1 MLPGQK
7 FSPED
12 VLDLARRRAW
22 ILVVPAALAAA
33 IGSVFVA
40 RMPDRYRATATV
52 MVVPQV
58 VPERMVGKTVT
69 QRLTERLDAMK
80 QQVLS
85 RTQLQA
91 LIEQHNLYPGAHAGN
106 MDEVV
111 ERMRTRDLSI
121 RVAGEGFEVTFV
133 GRAPRPVK
141 LVADAI
147 ASKFIEQSIQDKQF
161 LSDGTTR
168 YFDAQLEDVRKKL
181 EEQEAQFTSY
191 RLKHAGELPTQQSA
205 NMADL
210 NQTRQSIIRLHDQ
223 ISQATD
229 QRAEAEKNL
238 NFLQT
243 QAIIEPP
250 PPPIVPGGGRGARTT
265 YDELKAARDQV
276 AEQERS
282 GKSKDHPDVKILL
295 RRVDELAKRYA
306 QELSE
311 RPVSDATPVSAA
323 EAFRQKQVSDT
334 QDRIKAIEADIAERR
349 EKIKELEVRE
359 RDLAAKVAAVP
370 IREAEMIGLNR
381 NYEQLDKQYQ
391 DLLARRAQANLAANL
406 DRQELGEQFRMVDP
420 AVTPSRPFSPNRP
433 ALTMMSV
440 TVGVGLGLVLIV
452 FLEYRD
458 RTFRTDDDLARLLD
472 LPVLA
477 VVPFM
482 QTDDEKRRALWRQM
496 AVHAGCATAV
506 ALCGVVVL
514 LYLR

>member
-7 FSPED
+7 ISPED
-12 VLDLARRRAW
+12 VFDLARRRVW

-33 IGSVFVA
+33 IGSVFIA
-40 RMPDRYRATATV
+40 QMPDRFRATATV

-58 VPERMVGKTVT
+58 VPERMVGKTVS

-85 RTQLQA
+85 RTQLET
-91 LIEQHNLYPGAHAGN
+91 LIKQHNLYPGANDRN
-106 MDEVV
+106 MDEFV
-111 ERMRTRDLSI
+111 ERMRTRDLGI
-121 RVAGEGFEVTFV
+121 RPIGDAFEVSYT

-147 ASKFIEQSIQDKQF
+147 ASKFIDQSVQDRQF

-181 EEQEAQFTSY
+181 EEQEAQFTAY
-191 RLKHAGELPTQQSA
+191 RLKHAGELPAQQTA

-229 QRAEAEKNL
+229 RRAEIEKNL
-238 NFLQT
+238 TFLQT
-243 QAIIEPP
+243 QAVVDPP
-250 PPPIVPGGGRGARTT
+250 PPPVARGGGRGVRTT
-265 YDELKAARDQV
+265 YDELMEARDQV

-282 GKSKDHPDVKILL
+282 GKSKDHPDVKVLL
-295 RRVDELAKRYA
+295 RRVDELEKRWA
-306 QELSE
+306 REVNE
-311 RPVSDATPVSAA
+311 RPVSDTAPVSAA
-323 EAFRQKQVSDT
+323 EAFRQKQVTDA
-334 QDRIKAIEADIAERR
+334 QDAIKAIDEDIAERR
-349 EKIKELEVRE
+349 TKISQLEAREQELG
-359 RDLAAKVAAVP
+359 AKVAAVP
-370 IREAEMIGLNR
+370 LREAEMIGLNR
-381 NYEQLDKQYQ
+381 NYDQLKKQYE
-391 DLLARRAQANLAANL
+391 DLLGRRAQANLAANL

-433 ALTMMSV
+433 ALTMMAV
-440 TVGVGLGLVLIV
+440 TVGAGLGLVLLI

-458 RTFRTDDDLARLLD
+458 RTFRTDDDLTRLLE

-482 QTDDEKRRALWRQM
+482 QTDDEKRRTFWRQM
-496 AVHAGCATAV
+496 AVHAGCTATVAV
-506 ALCGVVVL
+506 CGAVVL
-514 LYLR
+514 MYLR